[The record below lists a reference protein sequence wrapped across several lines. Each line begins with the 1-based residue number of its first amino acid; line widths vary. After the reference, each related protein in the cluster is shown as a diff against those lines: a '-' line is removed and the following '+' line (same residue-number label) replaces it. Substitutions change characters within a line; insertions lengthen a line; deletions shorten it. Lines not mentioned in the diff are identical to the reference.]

1 MKILRLM
8 SVLLFVLLFGE
19 VVMSA
24 RPPLV
29 ALGGVLRP
37 NMIVTCGEGMTDTSC
52 GTDASASG
60 KKTDVLTESMS
71 CFFPYSVI

>member
-1 MKILRLM
+1 MKILRLV

-19 VVMSA
+19 LAGSA

-37 NMIVTCGEGMTDTSC
+37 NITCGEGMTDTSC